1 MKNIIYTALLLSM
14 TSFMT
19 VGCTES
25 LVAAVVDEV
34 KDRIDDDEDAP
45 IVTSSDTLTLTK
57 TSDGFSMSW
66 DKNDTE
72 FNEVMYRNSTNDAE
86 AIMEGTTAILRT
98 YLCAFDA
105 DNGTDVEYLCA
116 GLGTPALGDSAEGEV
131 TLSFEKETD
140 YAFFVEGALIH
151 NILNYSNGALL
162 INGQ

>member
-1 MKNIIYTALLLSM
+1 MKNLIYTILLLSM

-19 VGCTES
+19 VGCTDS
-25 LVAAVVDEV
+25 IVAAAIDEV
-34 KDRIDDDEDAP
+34 KDRIDDNEDGP
-45 IVTSSDTLTLTK
+45 IETSADTLTLTK
-57 TSDGFSMSW
+57 TADGFSMSW

-72 FNEVMYRNSTNDAE
+72 FNEVMYRNSVNDAE
-86 AIMEGTTAILRT
+86 AIMEGTTAIVRT

-105 DNGTDVEYLCA
+105 DNTTNVEYICT

-151 NILNYSNGALL
+151 NILNYSNGILH